1 MAMVFKGTRFK
12 GGSWGYRVKLTL
24 PTGKVFIKEKY
35 GFDTSYNAHKER
47 QVVIKELSKWFERRD

>member
-47 QVVIKELSKWFERRD
+47 QAVIKELSK

>member
-24 PTGKVFIKEKY
+24 PNGKVFTKEKY
-35 GFDTSYNAHKER
+35 GFDTSYTAHQER
-47 QVVIKELSKWFERRD
+47 QAVIEKMSK